1 MWHMNISHIIGAL
14 IQTMAKEYT
23 FHLKL
28 VIIGFL
34 NLIGIRSYSK
44 LIGIRS
50 FIILRFCSLY
60 LEFGDNERSS
70 LIYLKLQPCSGTQL
84 PNITLWMENIVHY
97 IVMCAM
103 IQFPRICLG
112 KELGLNPCLLVLIT
126 YLHPWIRNRERLM
139 YIEYIAYSKQSP

>member
-1 MWHMNISHIIGAL
+1 MSPMNISYIIGAL

-28 VIIGFL
+28 VILGFL

-70 LIYLKLQPCSGTQL
+70 LIYLNLQPCSGKQL
-84 PNITLWMENIVHY
+84 PNITL
-97 IVMCAM
+97 
-103 IQFPRICLG
+103 
-112 KELGLNPCLLVLIT
+112 
-126 YLHPWIRNRERLM
+126 
-139 YIEYIAYSKQSP
+139 